1 MNRWKRRRGGE
12 IGRISGSARHA
23 YRLVS
28 RNPTVACK
36 TVSNRRHDDLRT
48 RTALTAR
55 TGLHRSSDCHCEG
68 RRQGGRRCVHAPVF
82 SAAKPKPDTFDSV
95 LFLFRAQHA
104 RPESGC
110 RCTAVSKNASN
121 AARAIFR
128 RTAPLRRAPRAF
140 QGAAEIHG
148 QIASGVRDGE
158 RAHATVR
165 CARTLGRVSHRG
177 CTYVCVHAPE
187 CARACLRRGCYT
199 MCTIRRRYSSPAD
212 GMANCT
218 LCAPGSYSDSEAST
232 ACTKVLVDYEVEG
245 SRGGTHSWDS
255 ACLPH
260 GSARA

>member
-82 SAAKPKPDTFDSV
+82 SAAKPKPDAFDSV
-95 LFLFRAQHA
+95 LFLFCAQHA

-110 RCTAVSKNASN
+110 RCTAISKNASN

-128 RTAPLRRAPRAF
+128 LTEPLRRAPRAF
-140 QGAAEIHG
+140 QGAAEIHA
-148 QIASGVRDGE
+148 QIAACGTENARTQPSDVHALSGVSRIAAARTYSCMPLNV
-158 RAHATVR
+158 RARVGAHVFAAWMLIR
-165 CARTLGRVSHRG
+165 CAQYVAGTLRQQMGWRTAR
-177 CTYVCVHAPE
+177 
-187 CARACLRRGCYT
+187 CAHLDRTAT
-199 MCTIRRRYSSPAD
+199 ARRR
-212 GMANCT
+212 
-218 LCAPGSYSDSEAST
+218 
-232 ACTKVLVDYEVEG
+232 
-245 SRGGTHSWDS
+245 R
-255 ACLPH
+255 
-260 GSARA
+260 RAQRY